1 MSIADRL
8 KSNMFT
14 KENLDKYMTH
24 LFSNDDEIKNS
35 PILSSLKN
43 PILESNIY
51 NIAEND
57 KFFWCFYII
66 NYGMSQYEQVY
77 NKFVEEKKIKIE
89 MVEEIR
95 KHKDILKQ
103 NKWKKNDIE
112 SELTNDEEI
121 TVKTFICLLTIF
133 KHNFTIKN
141 NFLLYDKIN
150 NEDSSIFHL
159 IYFDKKD
166 ISIYSGDDKVGKI
179 MEYREKCWNI
189 DDYNKP
195 LKAIS
200 KYKLKDLQTI
210 AIKMD
215 IDIIK
220 KKKKDLYLLIL
231 EKI

>member
-1 MSIADRL
+1 MSITNRL
-8 KSNMFT
+8 KSNMFI
-14 KENLDKYMTH
+14 KENLDKYMIH
-24 LFSNDDEIKNS
+24 FCLDDEIKIS

-112 SELTNDEEI
+112 SELTNDSKI
-121 TVKTFICLLTIF
+121 TVKTFVCLLTIF

-150 NEDSSIFHL
+150 NVESTDFHL
-159 IYFDKKD
+159 IYFDKND

-179 MEYREKCWNI
+179 AEYREKCWNI

-195 LKAIS
+195 LKSIS

>member
-1 MSIADRL
+1 MSITNRM

-24 LFSNDDEIKNS
+24 FCSNDDEIKIS

-43 PILESNIY
+43 PIIESNIY

-112 SELTNDEEI
+112 SELTNDTEI
-121 TVKTFICLLTIF
+121 TAKTFICLLTI
-133 KHNFTIKN
+133 
-141 NFLLYDKIN
+141 L
-150 NEDSSIFHL
+150 SI
-159 IYFDKKD
+159 
-166 ISIYSGDDKVGKI
+166 
-179 MEYREKCWNI
+179 
-189 DDYNKP
+189 
-195 LKAIS
+195 
-200 KYKLKDLQTI
+200 
-210 AIKMD
+210 
-215 IDIIK
+215 
-220 KKKKDLYLLIL
+220 
-231 EKI
+231 